1 MDIISSLYIHFPY
14 CRHLCNY
21 CDFFKS
27 APSAIERSAK
37 IPEYHKMLDLS
48 IDRLKNFFEKN
59 EVTLGE
65 LKTIYIG
72 GGTPS
77 LWGEEGVRFL
87 KSFFEENNISISDQ
101 CEMTLEV
108 NPGTWTD
115 EGLEAFSNL
124 GFNRFSLGV
133 QSTRNDFL
141 EKLDRVHRHEEVVNT
156 LEKFNSMDA
165 NFSVD
170 FMLGLPFSKEYKRNI
185 KEELDQILSYNPSHI
200 SLYILTV
207 KDNYVFHEAL
217 PDEEWI
223 EKEFLQVS
231 TYLRERGFLHYEV
244 SNFSLP
250 GKESIH
256 NSRYWSGESI
266 CALGPSATGYIQ
278 KTGVRYKWKP
288 YAAEFDSEN
297 LTENEIRMESFYLN
311 LRTNK
316 GIDLGEF
323 FSGEELKNSRSL
335 AESWK
340 DRGLCE
346 LTSGG
351 VILTPRGYLLM
362 DSLMDEAFSHLK
374 TL

>member
-27 APSAIERSAK
+27 APSAMERKAK
-37 IPEYHKMLDLS
+37 IPEYHKMLNLS
-48 IDRLKNFFEKN
+48 FDRLKTFYEKN
-59 EVTLGE
+59 EVALGE

-77 LWGEEGVRFL
+77 LWGEEGADFL
-87 KSFFEENNISISDQ
+87 NSFFHENKISINVD

-115 EGLEAFSNL
+115 EGLDAFQRF

-133 QSTRNDFL
+133 QSTKNKFL
-141 EKLDRVHRHEEVVNT
+141 EKLDRVHREKEVETT
-156 LEKFNSMDA
+156 LTKFNEMKA

-170 FMLGLPFSKEYKRNI
+170 FMLGLPFSKEYDRNI

-207 KDNYVFHEAL
+207 KENYVFHNAL

-223 EKEFLQVS
+223 EKEFLEVS
-231 TYLRERGFLHYEV
+231 TYLQEKGFLHYEV

-250 GKESIH
+250 GKESVH

-278 KTGVRYKWKP
+278 KSGIRYKWKP
-288 YAAEFDSEN
+288 YSAEFDIEN
-297 LTENEIRMESFYLN
+297 LSQSELKMEKFYLN

-316 GIDLGEF
+316 GIVLSEF
-323 FSGEELKNSRSL
+323 FKDSELEKSYAL
-335 AESWK
+335 ASSWVK
-340 DRGLCE
+340 RGLCHMNSNE
-346 LTSGG
+346 

-362 DSLMDEAFSHLK
+362 DSLMDEVFSGLK
-374 TL
+374 GL

>member
-1 MDIISSLYIHFPY
+1 M
-14 CRHLCNY
+14 
-21 CDFFKS
+21 
-27 APSAIERSAK
+27 ERTAK
-37 IPEYHKMLDLS
+37 IPEYHKMLNLS
-48 IDRLKNFFEKN
+48 IDRLKDFYDKN
-59 EVTLGE
+59 EVSLGE

-77 LWGEEGVRFL
+77 LWGEEGVKFL
-87 KSFFEENNISISDQ
+87 RSFFAEHKIEVSDQ

-115 EGLEAFSNL
+115 KGLDAFRGF
-124 GFNRFSLGV
+124 GFNRFSLGI

-141 EKLDRVHRHEEVVNT
+141 EKLDRVHRHEEVINT
-156 LEKFNSMDA
+156 LEKFNSMKA

-170 FMLGLPFSKEYKRNI
+170 FMLGLPFSREYERNI
-185 KEELDQILSYNPSHI
+185 KEELDQILSFNPSHI

-207 KDNYVFHEAL
+207 KDNYVYYEAL

-223 EKEFLQVS
+223 EREFLEVS
-231 TYLRERGFLHYEV
+231 SYLREKGFLHYEV

-250 GKESIH
+250 GKESLH

-266 CALGPSATGYIQ
+266 CALGPSATGYVQ

-288 YAAEFDSEN
+288 YVAEFDSEK
-297 LTENEIRMESFYLN
+297 LTENEIRMEKFYLN

-316 GIDLGEF
+316 GIELEDFFTGDELGDA
-323 FSGEELKNSRSL
+323 RSL
-335 AESWK
+335 AKSWNE
-340 DRGLCE
+340 RGLCQLRE
-346 LTSGG
+346 GALA
-351 VILTPRGYLLM
+351 LTPRGYLLM
-362 DSLMDEAFSHLK
+362 DSLMDEVFSRLK